1 MYLNSKD
8 FKEYDMQQLSLKISF
23 MLTALL
29 FLGFASRDLNIH
41 HTTLSLENHAG
52 SGKTVTLQLADLLY
66 AEPTLK
72 IKRAQ

>member
-8 FKEYDMQQLSLKISF
+8 FKEHDMQQFSLKISF
-23 MLTALL
+23 MLTALF

-41 HTTLSLENHAG
+41 HTTLSLGNHAG
-52 SGKTVTLQLADLLY
+52 PGKAVTLQLADLLY
-66 AEPTLK
+66 AEPTLQ